1 MIQKFLLALSFFTRI
16 PIGKQEFGSLTLAQS
31 VVAFPMVGA
40 VIGLLDGGFYLVML
54 ALGLP
59 TIISAW
65 ITIGFHLLLTGG
77 LHEDGLADT
86 ADGLASGRDRSQ
98 KLAIMRDSRIG
109 SYGVLALITVI
120 SLRANIIASFTGNFT
135 TLLIFITT
143 AASSRAFLALLMY
156 NLQYAKDSGLA
167 VRAGK
172 PSLNDSLIA
181 AALGFAALLLTGKI
195 LAALIA
201 ICALAI
207 IYIIIKYI
215 TSKNFGGITG
225 DTLGASQ
232 QISEIAL
239 LLFFLRHELNYVN
252 DIG

>member
-16 PIGKQEFGSLTLAQS
+16 PIGKQEFGSLTLAQA
-31 VVAFPMVGA
+31 VDAFPIVGA
-40 VIGLLDGGFYLVML
+40 VIGLLDGGFYLAML
-54 ALGLP
+54 VLGLP
-59 TIISAW
+59 HNISAW
-65 ITIGFHLLLTGG
+65 LTIGFHLLLTGA

-109 SYGVLALITVI
+109 SYGVLALVTII
-120 SLRANIIASFTGNFT
+120 SLRANIIAGFTGNFSS
-135 TLLIFITT
+135 LLIFIAT
-143 AASSRAFLALLMY
+143 AASSRAFLAVMMY
-156 NLQYAKDSGLA
+156 NLEYARDSGLA

-172 PSLNDSLIA
+172 PSLNDSLVA
-181 AALGFAALLLTGKI
+181 TALGFVTLLLTGKI

-232 QISEIAL
+232 QISEIAVL
-239 LLFFLRHELNYVN
+239 LIFLIYSQS
-252 DIG
+252 

>member
-16 PIGKQEFGSLTLAQS
+16 PIGKQEFGSLTLAQA
-31 VVAFPMVGA
+31 VAAFPIVGA
-40 VIGLLDGGFYLVML
+40 VIGLLDGGFYLAML

-59 TIISAW
+59 HNISAW
-65 ITIGFHLLLTGG
+65 LTIGFHLLLTGA
-77 LHEDGLADT
+77 LHEDGMADT

-109 SYGVLALITVI
+109 SYGVLALITII
-120 SLRANIIASFTGNFT
+120 SLRANIIAGFTGNFT

-143 AASSRAFLALLMY
+143 AASSRAFLAFLMY
-156 NLQYAKDSGLA
+156 NLQYARDSGLA

-172 PSLNDSLIA
+172 PSFSDTLIA
-181 AALGFAALLLTGKI
+181 IALGIAALLLTDEI
-195 LAALIA
+195 LATLIA
-201 ICALAI
+201 IFTITI
-207 IYIIIKYI
+207 IYITIKYI

-232 QISEIAL
+232 QISEVAL
-239 LLFFLRHELNYVN
+239 LLVFLAV
-252 DIG
+252 